1 MTVIILKLSRTP
13 SLGLLS
19 MNCQYSLFG
28 ALQIFTVPSFTT
40 GDSKLAFLCC
50 RQKDSSSVGFSK
62 DRPSRML
69 PSCLSPYTWRSEMF
83 LPVNTSFSTVYLYSK
98 SPTYKPS
105 SCELSK
111 VLNSSYQTAFM
122 ENLRRLECLPW
133 VLINHCVLIKS
144 QGFHRPNLPA
154 TPRISRLHTF
164 TLDSPVMKGHLFWVL
179 VLESLVSLH
188 RTVQF
193 QLLQQ

>member
-144 QGFHRPNLPA
+144 QGFHSQQQPSPWDCSTIPEVQLAVTVPSSGPA
-154 TPRISRLHTF
+154 TLSRPPEEAQWL
-164 TLDSPVMKGHLFWVL
+164 
-179 VLESLVSLH
+179 
-188 RTVQF
+188 
-193 QLLQQ
+193 

>member
-144 QGFHRPNLPA
+144 QGFHRFFSN
-154 TPRISRLHTF
+154 IGCYK
-164 TLDSPVMKGHLFWVL
+164 TLSTDPC
-179 VLESLVSLH
+179 
-188 RTVQF
+188 TIQ
-193 QLLQQ
+193 